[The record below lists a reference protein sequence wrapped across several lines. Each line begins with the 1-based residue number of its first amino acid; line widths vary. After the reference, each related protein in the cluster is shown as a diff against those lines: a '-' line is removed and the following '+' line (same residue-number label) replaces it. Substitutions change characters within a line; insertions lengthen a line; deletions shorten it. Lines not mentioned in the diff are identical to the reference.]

1 MQAQAVQQT
10 SHKLDGY
17 DPRQPTGR
25 SYAILHS
32 LIFHNQKIRLAIV
45 AK

>member
-1 MQAQAVQQT
+1 MQAQAVQWT
-10 SHKLDGY
+10 LHKLDGY
-17 DPRQPTGR
+17 DPRQLTGR

-32 LIFHNQKIRLAIV
+32 LTFHNQKIDLAIV